1 MNRRRHLIYV
11 LLFPACLL
19 FSSCFQI
26 IEEITIKSDGSGTV
40 TLTANLSES
49 RNKLAS
55 VMLLD
60 SINGHKVPSKQ
71 DIRKELEE
79 SVKTLRTIKGIS
91 QVSHTLD
98 FDRYIATIRF
108 SFDQVTNL
116 NDITSLIFEKLK
128 IKSANNSSYAY
139 HSASK
144 TFNRYYTYEPK
155 AKSEYNKLKQTDKE
169 VFQNATYTSI
179 YRFDDPVLTQTN
191 GKAKISASKKAVML
205 QCQVLDLIDGK
216 QNISNSI
223 QLAN

>member
-1 MNRRRHLIYV
+1 MNQRKHIIYT
-11 LLFPACLL
+11 LLFLACLL

-26 IEEITIKSDGSGTV
+26 IEEITMKPDGSGTV

-49 RNKLAS
+49 RSKLAS

-79 SVKTLRTIKGIS
+79 SVKTLRAIKGIS

-139 HSASK
+139 HPASK

-155 AKSEYNKLKQTDKE
+155 AKSEYNKLKQADKE

-179 YRFDDPVLTQTN
+179 YRFDDTVLKQTN

-205 QCQVLDLIDGK
+205 QCPVLDLIDGK
-216 QNISNSI
+216 LNISNSI

>member
-1 MNRRRHLIYV
+1 MKPN
-11 LLFPACLL
+11 
-19 FSSCFQI
+19 
-26 IEEITIKSDGSGTV
+26 GSGTV

-49 RNKLAS
+49 RSKLAS
-55 VMLLD
+55 IMLLD
-60 SINGHKVPSKQ
+60 SINGYKVPSKG

-116 NDITSLIFEKLK
+116 NDITSLVFEQLK

-139 HSASK
+139 HPSSK

-155 AKSEYNKLKQTDKE
+155 AKSEYNKLKTADKE
-169 VFQNATYTSI
+169 IFQNATYTSI
-179 YRFDDPVLTQTN
+179 YRFDNVVLKQAN
-191 GKAKISASKKAVML
+191 DHAKISASKKAVML
-205 QCQVLDLIDGK
+205 QCTVLDLIEGK
-216 QNISNSI
+216 SNISNSI